1 MINNNT
7 ERNRKNLEDYINS
20 KNKICNGLNKKSF
33 TDLLGQKPVSEI
45 RENIDKEFRRQ
56 QLRFLGRGCG
66 NGINLRKSQGGKKKS
81 FFSKFKRT
89 LRR

>member
-1 MINNNT
+1 MVNNNT
-7 ERNRKNLEDYINS
+7 VNNRKNLEYYINS

-33 TDLLGQKPVSEI
+33 MDQLGQKPVSEI
-45 RENIDKEFRRQ
+45 RQNIDKEFRRQ

-81 FFSKFKRT
+81 FFSKFKRVKA
-89 LRR
+89 